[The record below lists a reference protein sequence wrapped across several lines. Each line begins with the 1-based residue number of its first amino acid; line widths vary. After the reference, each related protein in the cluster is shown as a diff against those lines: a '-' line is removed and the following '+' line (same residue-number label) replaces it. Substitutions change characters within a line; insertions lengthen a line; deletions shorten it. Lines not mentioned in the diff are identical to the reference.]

1 MTLGRRLSTAR
12 VPGPGFLDTQTLQ
25 PFASLYAHCRVRRRA
40 LSLMLDPILLSTLAG
55 YARFGMEHLCFHS
68 RRMFSATFQADTRAV
83 HTRKALP
90 AGRQSPRFL
99 GVAFFG
105 YRNWRFRR
113 SLDAPV
119 KTRPRSERLS
129 SSHRI

>member
-1 MTLGRRLSTAR
+1 MTHGRRLSTAR
-12 VPGPGFLDTQTLQ
+12 VPGPGFLDT
-25 PFASLYAHCRVRRRA
+25 
-40 LSLMLDPILLSTLAG
+40 
-55 YARFGMEHLCFHS
+55 
-68 RRMFSATFQADTRAV
+68 
-83 HTRKALP
+83 RKALP
-90 AGRQSPRFL
+90 AGRQSPLFL

-129 SSHRI
+129 SSHRIWSAPREVTTRRSGDDSPIWQAGIASCDSDDCVGIDDVEPFFRQCRRADGSRLETRP